1 MDESLNG
8 YMNSQPG
15 VPPVITERQIAA
27 VLARRARRAS
37 TILLSLASLLWTV
50 LLYGYAFVLGRENQ
64 AAGIAL
70 LCVLTLG
77 YICAGCFAGIVMKY
91 RKAGF

>member
-1 MDESLNG
+1 MDERLDR
-8 YMNSQPG
+8 YINSQAPE
-15 VPPVITERQIAA
+15 PPAVSAAAIARE
-27 VLARRARRAS
+27 LARRTRRMS
-37 TILLSLASLLWTV
+37 TILLSLAALLWTV
-50 LLYGYAFVLGRENQ
+50 LLYSYAFVLGRENQ